1 MKVRITALKST
12 GWPKDAK
19 VGDVVELDAAEIPGW
34 ALGKCVEVEADAE
47 VTAKAEK
54 PAAKKEAAK

>member
-19 VGDVVELDAAEIPGW
+19 VGDVVTIKGDEIPGW
-34 ALGKCVEVEADAE
+34 ALGKCVEVE
-47 VTAKAEK
+47 
-54 PAAKKEAAK
+54 EAAKPAKTDGKTDGQDAPK

>member
-19 VGDVVELDAAEIPGW
+19 VGDVVELNATEVPGW
-34 ALGKCVEVEADAE
+34 ALGKCVEVEAEAE
-47 VTAKAEK
+47 AAPKAEK
-54 PAAKKEAAK
+54 PKKEAAK